1 MIINN
6 KQRDKTKGGTSA
18 AAAAAACDC
27 GTDKPVSILG
37 RYTVVGSPAWGAL
50 WGSQCLQASNCSCVE

>member
-6 KQRDKTKGGTSA
+6 KQRNKTKGGTS